1 MIKRVKRSP
10 RRAASSAVLSKRVD
24 YISDPLHI
32 DHLDKKILPAR
43 NYGCPDQT
51 KESFIALVIDLDKRY
66 RESRARARKC
76 GKRTARIFDEV
87 IYSSEKDAFLTQKEL
102 DEIEK
107 KIMKKFMAKYQDA
120 AIRTA
125 WHISPNG
132 RADLHLLI
140 SAKAAI
146 ISAKSTKYEVV
157 FGRAVGNSIIA
168 FQTVDREVST
178 LLNANPERKRTH
190 TAAID
195 VQIKKTIAKYKV
207 KKPATLAQQIAKKF
221 RQEVTAENL
230 GAILQKL
237 GHKLARITKGTAYV
251 VFHKCHT
258 ARNFPLRE
266 LILSIG
272 ESQVVNLKLR
282 RKERARLK
290 EEAIAMQEIKVT
302 KSNKSPTITEPT
314 ITEPTTTEP
323 TTTKPTTTKPIIT
336 QPSVAETSAAKP
348 IITEPTATEPTATE
362 PTAIEPTTTDLTA
375 TEPTAPEPAATD
387 RTATEP
393 SSTDPNGTEPKPP
406 KSPKVKPG
414 PTMED

>member
-10 RRAASSAVLSKRVD
+10 RRAASSAVLTERVD
-24 YISDPLHI
+24 YISDPLHD
-32 DHLDKKILPAR
+32 DHLDKTILPAR

-51 KESFIALVIDLDKRY
+51 KESFIALVIDLDDRY
-66 RESRARARKC
+66 RDSRARARKC

-87 IYSSEKDAFLTQKEL
+87 IYSSEKEAFLTQKEL

-107 KIMKKFMAKYQDA
+107 KIMDKLMAKYQDA

-146 ISAKSTKYEVV
+146 ITAKSTKYEVV

-168 FQTVDREVST
+168 FQTVDREIST
-178 LLNANPERKRTH
+178 LLNANPERRLTH

-195 VQIKKTIAKYKV
+195 VQIKRTIAKYKV

-237 GHKLARITKGTAYV
+237 GHKLAKITKGTAYV
-251 VFHKCHT
+251 IFHKCYT

-290 EEAIAMQEIKVT
+290 EKAIAMREIEVT
-302 KSNKSPTITEPT
+302 KSNKPPTITKPT
-314 ITEPTTTEP
+314 TTKPTTTEP
-323 TTTKPTTTKPIIT
+323 TTTEPAATELSATGPTIAEPTATKPTATEPTITELTTTKPT
-336 QPSVAETSAAKP
+336 A
-348 IITEPTATEPTATE
+348 TEPTATEPTATE
-362 PTAIEPTTTDLTA
+362 PAA
-375 TEPTAPEPAATD
+375 TE
-387 RTATEP
+387 
-393 SSTDPNGTEPKPP
+393 PNGTEPKTP